1 MWLQLA
7 CATWESQPIL
17 SLAEGKGLRDLSR
30 QGESLVTWGS
40 SCLATMCLKL
50 GIVKTLGR
58 LAMGRRRHG
67 HPCEPQKKE
76 VVTALPVAS

>member
-7 CATWESQPIL
+7 CTTWESQPIP
-17 SLAEGKGLRDLSR
+17 SLAEGNGLRDLSR

-40 SCLATMCLKL
+40 SCLATVCLKL
-50 GIVKTLGR
+50 GIVRTLGR

-67 HPCEPQKKE
+67 LPCEPQKRR
-76 VVTALPVAS
+76 